1 MKFYSLVL
9 SALCA
14 CVPTVLKAQGQN
26 PHSHEWNG
34 NSIVSVANS
43 TNEDIKT
50 AYLYNVGT
58 GQYLNAGSYWGTVVV
73 GYGVGMPINISK
85 SPTFGKYRMQGPQAT
100 TEGPYQL
107 QSCLC
112 RQRRRLRPFENTEPI
127 HHRGTPHQ
135 RHPRL
140 GVC

>member
-1 MKFYSLVL
+1 MMKFYSLVL

-34 NSIVSVANS
+34 NSVVSVANS

-85 SPTFGKYRMQGPQAT
+85 SPTSGKYRMQGPQAT
-100 TEGPYQL
+100 TEGRNIP
-107 QSCLC
+107 
-112 RQRRRLRPFENTEPI
+112 
-127 HHRGTPHQ
+127 
-135 RHPRL
+135 L
-140 GVC
+140 GR

>member
-14 CVPTVLKAQGQN
+14 CVPTILKAQGQN

-34 NSIVSVANS
+34 NSVVSVANS

-73 GYGVGMPINISK
+73 GYGVGMPIT
-85 SPTFGKYRMQGPQAT
+85 SPSRQPPANT
-100 TEGPYQL
+100 TCKGHKQ
-107 QSCLC
+107 
-112 RQRRRLRPFENTEPI
+112 RQRGATLPLVAEKTRRA
-127 HHRGTPHQ
+127 TPT
-135 RHPRL
+135 L
-140 GVC
+140 STTIMFM

>member
-50 AYLYNVGT
+50 AYLYNVGS
-58 GQYLNAGSYWGTVVV
+58 G
-73 GYGVGMPINISK
+73 
-85 SPTFGKYRMQGPQAT
+85 
-100 TEGPYQL
+100 
-107 QSCLC
+107 
-112 RQRRRLRPFENTEPI
+112 
-127 HHRGTPHQ
+127 
-135 RHPRL
+135 
-140 GVC
+140 